1 MAENSGSTDGD
12 SRTKPDP
19 YDADAIRQAIEAA
32 LKFRNETP
40 YSAAVGAEI
49 AGKNAAQPASAGKRT
64 LGARDTL
71 RLDTAFRIA
80 AYLRLLVS

>member
-1 MAENSGSTDGD
+1 MAENSGSTDGN

-40 YSAAVGAEI
+40 YSAAVGAEV
-49 AGKNAAQPASAGKRT
+49 AGKNAAQPASAGREPWAHRT
-64 LGARDTL
+64 RCVLIRHSGSQLTCDCW
-71 RLDTAFRIA
+71 
-80 AYLRLLVS
+80 

>member
-40 YSAAVGAEI
+40 YSAAVGAEV
-49 AGKNAAQPASAGKRT
+49 AEKTLRNLLLPEENPGRT
-64 LGARDTL
+64 DTL

-80 AYLRLLVS
+80 AYLRCG